1 MRRVLI
7 MGAAGRDFHNFN
19 VAYRDDSDTKVVAF
33 TATQIPFIDD
43 RMYPA
48 SLAGAGYPSG
58 VQIHDESELDRLI
71 RELDVDDVVFSYS
84 DVSHEYVMHKASQ
97 VMAAGANFVL
107 LGPDAT
113 MLQPQV
119 PTVAVTAVRTGVGKS
134 QTTRAIAGALKDAGK
149 RVTAVRHP
157 MPYGDLAAQ
166 AGQRFAELEDLD
178 RHDCTIE
185 EREEYE
191 PHIASGTVIY
201 AGVDYGAILEQA
213 QAECDVLL
221 WDGGNNDIPF
231 YRSDV
236 WIALVDPL
244 RAGHELTYHPGE
256 TNLRAADVVLINKI
270 DSATPEQVAGLEAT
284 ISAVNPGAMVVKAN
298 SRVTADDP
306 DAIAGKRVLVVED
319 GPTLTHGGMK
329 IGAGV
334 VAAQRLG
341 ASEIVDP
348 RPWAVGTIAE
358 TFAKYDVGAV
368 LPAMGYS
375 GGQLEEMR
383 QIIAAADVDL
393 VVVGTPIDLR
403 RVIEIDKPA
412 VRVRYDL
419 DILPDQPQL
428 ADILAPV
435 L

>member
-1 MRRVLI
+1 GER
-7 MGAAGRDFHNFN
+7 
-19 VAYRDDSDTKVVAF
+19 
-33 TATQIPFIDD
+33 
-43 RMYPA
+43 YPE
-48 SLAGAGYPSG
+48 GI
-58 VQIHDESELDRLI
+58 QIHDESELDRLI
-71 RELDVDDVVFSYS
+71 RDRGVDDVVFAYS

-97 VMAAGANFVL
+97 VMAAGASFQL

-113 MLQPQV
+113 MLTATV
-119 PTVAVTAVRTGVGKS
+119 PVVAVTAVRTGVGKS

-149 RVTAVRHP
+149 RVVAVRHP

-166 AGQRFAELEDLD
+166 RVQRYAELEDLD
-178 RHDCTIE
+178 RYGCTIE

-191 PHIASGTVIY
+191 PHITSGTVIY

-221 WDGGNNDIPF
+221 WDGGNNDLPF
-231 YRSDV
+231 YRPQV

-244 RAGHELTYHPGE
+244 RAGHELRYHPGE
-256 TNLRAADVVLINKI
+256 TNLRAADVVIVNKM
-270 DSATPEQVAGLEAT
+270 DSATSEQVAALDAT
-284 ISAVNPGAMVVKAN
+284 IAATNPRATVVKAN
-298 SRVTADDP
+298 SLVSVDDP
-306 DAIAGKRVLVVED
+306 GAIEGKRVLVVED
-319 GPTLTHGGMK
+319 GPTLTHGEMK

-334 VAAQRLG
+334 VAAERGG
-341 ASEIVDP
+341 AAEIVDP
-348 RPWAVGTIAE
+348 RPWAIGTIAE

-375 GGQLEEMR
+375 EGQLAEMEK
-383 QIIAAADVDL
+383 IIDAADVDL

-403 RVIEIDKPA
+403 RVIDIRKPA

-419 DILPDQPQL
+419 DVLPGSPSL
-428 ADILAPV
+428 RDILAPV